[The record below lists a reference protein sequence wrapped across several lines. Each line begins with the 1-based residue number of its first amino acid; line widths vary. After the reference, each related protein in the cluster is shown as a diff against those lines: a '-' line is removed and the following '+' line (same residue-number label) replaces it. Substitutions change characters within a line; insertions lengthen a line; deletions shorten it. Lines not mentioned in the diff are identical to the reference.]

1 MGLEGVFLGSGQ
13 IHVILWGSLAA
24 MTTLLFLTFLIFL
37 CSSCNGEKKAKNQ
50 NGDHENLM
58 NVPSEKEVFSH
69 SITSSATEPPPNSEQ
84 NGALSNGDVLSEDS
98 TAACIQPYEEV
109 QTSTDLLDQQD
120 SLGKSI
126 KCHQSRELPSIP
138 PNNPM
143 ETMISSRNAE
153 NDQGLGMEGPYEVLK
168 DSSSQEN
175 IVEDC
180 LYETVKEI
188 KDVGAVVTME
198 GNSNSKSKASLT
210 VSEGQNQIPECR
222 IESAEYASV
231 DRNKKSRQS
240 ANSESPLDNI
250 PDVEDEPPPPVPM
263 KLLDENENVQ
273 EKEVEEEVTEGAS
286 KPEKVNAA
294 NICIIKQP
302 NNEKESMSG
311 RVSYKSREE
320 DPSLTED
327 EISAMY
333 SSVSKPGQAIK
344 ALDSPYTCIQEI
356 ASQRSPSVCSGLY
369 ASVKDFEN
377 TLNSTTVPQPADRPN
392 GELEPDY
399 EAIQSVSQEEDRTL
413 SVPNTNHTALS
424 GENDYESIGDLQHHR
439 EFTRL

>member
-1 MGLEGVFLGSGQ
+1 
-13 IHVILWGSLAA
+13 
-24 MTTLLFLTFLIFL
+24 
-37 CSSCNGEKKAKNQ
+37 
-50 NGDHENLM
+50 
-58 NVPSEKEVFSH
+58 
-69 SITSSATEPPPNSEQ
+69 
-84 NGALSNGDVLSEDS
+84 VLSEDS

-109 QTSTDLLDQQD
+109 QTSDLLDQQD

-143 ETMISSRNAE
+143 ETIISSRNAE
-153 NDQGLGMEGPYEVLK
+153 NDHGLGMEGPYEVLK

-188 KDVGAVVTME
+188 KDVGAVVSME

-222 IESAEYASV
+222 IDSAEYASV

-250 PDVEDEPPPPVPM
+250 PHVEDELPPPVPM

-273 EKEVEEEVTEGAS
+273 EKEVEEEATEGAS
-286 KPEKVNAA
+286 KPEKVNTA
-294 NICIIKQP
+294 NTL
-302 NNEKESMSG
+302 
-311 RVSYKSREE
+311 SYKSREE

-356 ASQRSPSVCSGLY
+356 ASQRSPSICSGLY

-377 TLNSTTVPQPADRPN
+377 TLNSTTVPQSADRPN

-399 EAIQSVSQEEDRTL
+399 EAIQSMSQEEDRTL

>member
-1 MGLEGVFLGSGQ
+1 
-13 IHVILWGSLAA
+13 
-24 MTTLLFLTFLIFL
+24 
-37 CSSCNGEKKAKNQ
+37 
-50 NGDHENLM
+50 
-58 NVPSEKEVFSH
+58 
-69 SITSSATEPPPNSEQ
+69 
-84 NGALSNGDVLSEDS
+84 VLSEDS
-98 TAACIQPYEEV
+98 TTACIQPYEEV
-109 QTSTDLLDQQD
+109 QTSVSDLLDPQD

-138 PNNPM
+138 PNTTM
-143 ETMISSRNAE
+143 ETIISARNAE
-153 NDQGLGMEGPYEVLK
+153 NDQSLGMEGPYEVLK

-188 KDVGAVVTME
+188 KDVGAVASMA
-198 GNSNSKSKASLT
+198 GSCNSKSKASPT
-210 VSEGQNQIPECR
+210 VSEGQQQIPECR

-240 ANSESPLDNI
+240 ANSESPLDNT
-250 PDVEDEPPPPVPM
+250 PEVEDEPPPPVPM

-273 EKEVEEEVTEGAS
+273 EKEVEEEEVTEGAS
-286 KPEKVNAA
+286 KPEKRLS
-294 NICIIKQP
+294 
-302 NNEKESMSG
+302 SM
-311 RVSYKSREE
+311 SYKSREE

-377 TLNSTTVPQPADRPN
+377 PLNSTIVPQSADRPN

-399 EAIQSVSQEEDRTL
+399 EAIQSVSQEEDRTS

-424 GENDYESIGDLQHHR
+424 GENDYESIGDLQQHR
-439 EFTRL
+439 DFTRL

>member
-13 IHVILWGSLAA
+13 IHAVLWGSLAA

-84 NGALSNGDVLSEDS
+84 NGALSNGEVLSEDS

-109 QTSTDLLDQQD
+109 QTSDLLDQQD

-143 ETMISSRNAE
+143 ETIISSRNAE
-153 NDQGLGMEGPYEVLK
+153 NDQGLAMEGPYEVLK

-188 KDVGAVVTME
+188 KDVGAVVSME
-198 GNSNSKSKASLT
+198 GNSNSKSLT
-210 VSEGQNQIPECR
+210 ASEGQNQIPECR

-240 ANSESPLDNI
+240 ANSESPLDNT
-250 PDVEDEPPPPVPM
+250 PDVEDELPPPVPM

-273 EKEVEEEVTEGAS
+273 EKEVEGEVTEGAS
-286 KPEKVNAA
+286 KPEKVNTA
-294 NICIIKQP
+294 NIL
-302 NNEKESMSG
+302 
-311 RVSYKSREE
+311 SYKSREE

-377 TLNSTTVPQPADRPN
+377 TLSSTTVPQPAGRAN
-392 GELEPDY
+392 GDLEPDY
-399 EAIQSVSQEEDRTL
+399 EAIQAVSQEEDRTL
-413 SVPNTNHTALS
+413 SVPSVNHTALP
-424 GENDYESIGDLQHHR
+424 GESDYESIGDLQHHR

>member
-13 IHVILWGSLAA
+13 IHVVLWGSLAA
-24 MTTLLFLTFLIFL
+24 VTTLLFLTFLIFL

-58 NVPSEKEVFSH
+58 SVPSEKEVFSH

-84 NGALSNGDVLSEDS
+84 NGALSNGEVLSEDS

-109 QTSTDLLDQQD
+109 QTSDLLEQD

-143 ETMISSRNAE
+143 ETIISPRNAE

-188 KDVGAVVTME
+188 KDVGAVVSTE
-198 GNSNSKSKASLT
+198 GNSNRKSLT

-240 ANSESPLDNI
+240 ANSESPLDNT
-250 PDVEDEPPPPVPM
+250 PDVEDELPPPVPM

-273 EKEVEEEVTEGAS
+273 EKEVEEGVTEGAS
-286 KPEKVNAA
+286 KPEKRL
-294 NICIIKQP
+294 
-302 NNEKESMSG
+302 SS
-311 RVSYKSREE
+311 VSYKSREE

-356 ASQRSPSVCSGLY
+356 ASQRSPSICSGLY

-377 TLNSTTVPQPADRPN
+377 TLNSTTVPQSA
-392 GELEPDY
+392 DY

>member
-1 MGLEGVFLGSGQ
+1 
-13 IHVILWGSLAA
+13 
-24 MTTLLFLTFLIFL
+24 
-37 CSSCNGEKKAKNQ
+37 
-50 NGDHENLM
+50 M
-58 NVPSEKEVFSH
+58 NVPSDKEMFSH
-69 SITSSATEPPPNSEQ
+69 SITSSATEPPPSSDQ
-84 NGALSNGDVLSEDS
+84 NGALSNGEVLSEDS
-98 TAACIQPYEEV
+98 TTACIQPYEEV
-109 QTSTDLLDQQD
+109 QTSVSDLLDQQD

-138 PNNPM
+138 PNTTM
-143 ETMISSRNAE
+143 ETIISARNAE

-188 KDVGAVVTME
+188 KDVGAVASME
-198 GNSNSKSKASLT
+198 GSCNSKSKASLT

-240 ANSESPLDNI
+240 ANSESPLDNT
-250 PDVEDEPPPPVPM
+250 PDVEDELPPPVPM

-273 EKEVEEEVTEGAS
+273 EKEVEGEEVTEGAS
-286 KPEKVNAA
+286 KPEKRLS
-294 NICIIKQP
+294 
-302 NNEKESMSG
+302 SM
-311 RVSYKSREE
+311 SYKSREE

-356 ASQRSPSVCSGLY
+356 ASQRSPSICSGLY

-377 TLNSTTVPQPADRPN
+377 TLNTTTVPQSADRPN

-439 EFTRL
+439 DFTRL

>member
-1 MGLEGVFLGSGQ
+1 
-13 IHVILWGSLAA
+13 
-24 MTTLLFLTFLIFL
+24 
-37 CSSCNGEKKAKNQ
+37 
-50 NGDHENLM
+50 
-58 NVPSEKEVFSH
+58 
-69 SITSSATEPPPNSEQ
+69 
-84 NGALSNGDVLSEDS
+84 VLSEDS
-98 TAACIQPYEEV
+98 TTACIQPYEEV
-109 QTSTDLLDQQD
+109 QTSVSDLLEQD
-120 SLGKSI
+120 SLGKSL

-138 PNNPM
+138 PNNTM
-143 ETMISSRNAE
+143 ETIISARNAE

-188 KDVGAVVTME
+188 KDVGAVANTE
-198 GNSNSKSKASLT
+198 RSCNRKSTASLV
-210 VSEGQNQIPECR
+210 VSEGQDQIPECR

-240 ANSESPLDNI
+240 ANSESPLDNT
-250 PDVEDEPPPPVPM
+250 PDVEDELPPPVPM

-273 EKEVEEEVTEGAS
+273 ENELEDEEGTEGAS
-286 KPEKVNAA
+286 KPEKRLS
-294 NICIIKQP
+294 
-302 NNEKESMSG
+302 SM
-311 RVSYKSREE
+311 SYKSREE

-356 ASQRSPSVCSGLY
+356 TSQRSPSVCSGLY

-377 TLNSTTVPQPADRPN
+377 TLHTTTVPQSAGRPN

-399 EAIQSVSQEEDRTL
+399 EAIQAVSQDEDRTL
-413 SVPNTNHTALS
+413 SVPNTNHTTLS

-439 EFTRL
+439 DVTRL

>member
-1 MGLEGVFLGSGQ
+1 
-13 IHVILWGSLAA
+13 
-24 MTTLLFLTFLIFL
+24 
-37 CSSCNGEKKAKNQ
+37 
-50 NGDHENLM
+50 
-58 NVPSEKEVFSH
+58 
-69 SITSSATEPPPNSEQ
+69 
-84 NGALSNGDVLSEDS
+84 VLSEDS

-109 QTSTDLLDQQD
+109 QTSDLLDQQD

-143 ETMISSRNAE
+143 ETIISSRNAE

-188 KDVGAVVTME
+188 KDVGAVVSME

-240 ANSESPLDNI
+240 ANSDSPLDNI
-250 PDVEDEPPPPVPM
+250 PDVEDELPPPVPM

-286 KPEKVNAA
+286 KPEKVNTA
-294 NICIIKQP
+294 NIL
-302 NNEKESMSG
+302 
-311 RVSYKSREE
+311 SYKSREE

-356 ASQRSPSVCSGLY
+356 ASQRSPSICSGLY

-377 TLNSTTVPQPADRPN
+377 TLNSTTVPQSADRPN

-399 EAIQSVSQEEDRTL
+399 EAIQSVSHEEDRTL

>member
-1 MGLEGVFLGSGQ
+1 MIG
-13 IHVILWGSLAA
+13 ICILVESVVMVYTSFSLR
-24 MTTLLFLTFLIFL
+24 
-37 CSSCNGEKKAKNQ
+37 EKKAKHQ

-58 NVPSEKEVFSH
+58 NVPSDKEVFSH
-69 SITSSATEPPPNSEQ
+69 SITSSATEPPPSSDQ
-84 NGALSNGDVLSEDS
+84 NGALSNGEVLSEDS
-98 TAACIQPYEEV
+98 TTACIQPYEEV
-109 QTSTDLLDQQD
+109 QTSVSDLLDQQD
-120 SLGKSI
+120 SLGKPV

-138 PNNPM
+138 PNTTM
-143 ETMISSRNAE
+143 ENIISARNAE

-188 KDVGAVVTME
+188 KDVGAVASME
-198 GNSNSKSKASLT
+198 ESCISKSKASLT

-240 ANSESPLDNI
+240 ANSESPLDNT
-250 PDVEDEPPPPVPM
+250 PDVEDELPPPVPM

-273 EKEVEEEVTEGAS
+273 EKEVEEVTEGAS
-286 KPEKVNAA
+286 KPEKVTTA
-294 NICIIKQP
+294 NTCPCQ
-302 NNEKESMSG
+302 
-311 RVSYKSREE
+311 
-320 DPSLTED
+320 T
-327 EISAMY
+327 ISAMY
-333 SSVSKPGQAIK
+333 SSVSKPGQPIK

-356 ASQRSPSVCSGLY
+356 ASQRSPSICSGLY

-377 TLNSTTVPQPADRPN
+377 TLNTTTVPQSADRPN

-439 EFTRL
+439 DLTRL

>member
-1 MGLEGVFLGSGQ
+1 MGPEGGFLGSGQ
-13 IHVILWGSLAA
+13 IHIILWGSLAA

-37 CSSCNGEKKAKNQ
+37 CSSCNREKKARHQ

-58 NVPSEKEVFSH
+58 NVPSDKEVFSH

-84 NGALSNGDVLSEDS
+84 NGALSNGEVLSEDS
-98 TAACIQPYEEV
+98 TTACIQPYEEV
-109 QTSTDLLDQQD
+109 QTSDLPDQQD

-138 PNNPM
+138 PNTTM
-143 ETMISSRNAE
+143 ETIISARNAE

-188 KDVGAVVTME
+188 KDVGAVVSME
-198 GNSNSKSKASLT
+198 GNCNSKSKTSLT

-250 PDVEDEPPPPVPM
+250 PDVEDELPPPVPM

-273 EKEVEEEVTEGAS
+273 EKQVEEEVTEGAS
-286 KPEKVNAA
+286 KPEKRL
-294 NICIIKQP
+294 
-302 NNEKESMSG
+302 SS
-311 RVSYKSREE
+311 VSYKSREE

-356 ASQRSPSVCSGLY
+356 ASQRSPSICSGLY

-377 TLNSTTVPQPADRPN
+377 TLNSTTVPQSADRPN

-399 EAIQSVSQEEDRTL
+399 EAIQSVSQEEDRTV

>member
-1 MGLEGVFLGSGQ
+1 
-13 IHVILWGSLAA
+13 
-24 MTTLLFLTFLIFL
+24 
-37 CSSCNGEKKAKNQ
+37 
-50 NGDHENLM
+50 
-58 NVPSEKEVFSH
+58 
-69 SITSSATEPPPNSEQ
+69 
-84 NGALSNGDVLSEDS
+84 VLSEDS

-109 QTSTDLLDQQD
+109 QTSDLLDQQD

-143 ETMISSRNAE
+143 ETIISSRNAE

-188 KDVGAVVTME
+188 KDVGAVVSME

-222 IESAEYASV
+222 VESAEYASV

-240 ANSESPLDNI
+240 ANSDSPLDNI
-250 PDVEDEPPPPVPM
+250 PDVEDELPPPVPM

-286 KPEKVNAA
+286 KPEKVNTA
-294 NICIIKQP
+294 N
-302 NNEKESMSG
+302 
-311 RVSYKSREE
+311 VLSYKSREE

-377 TLNSTTVPQPADRPN
+377 TLNSTTVPQSADRPN

-413 SVPNTNHTALS
+413 SVPNTIHTALS

>member
-1 MGLEGVFLGSGQ
+1 
-13 IHVILWGSLAA
+13 
-24 MTTLLFLTFLIFL
+24 
-37 CSSCNGEKKAKNQ
+37 
-50 NGDHENLM
+50 
-58 NVPSEKEVFSH
+58 
-69 SITSSATEPPPNSEQ
+69 
-84 NGALSNGDVLSEDS
+84 VLSEDS
-98 TAACIQPYEEV
+98 TTACIQPYEEV
-109 QTSTDLLDQQD
+109 QTSDLLDQQD

-138 PNNPM
+138 PNNTM
-143 ETMISSRNAE
+143 ETIISARNAE

-188 KDVGAVVTME
+188 KDVGTVASME
-198 GNSNSKSKASLT
+198 GSCNSKSKALLT
-210 VSEGQNQIPECR
+210 ISEGQNQSPDGR

-240 ANSESPLDNI
+240 ANSESPLENT
-250 PDVEDEPPPPVPM
+250 PDVEDELPPPVPM

-273 EKEVEEEVTEGAS
+273 EKEVEEEEVTEGAS
-286 KPEKVNAA
+286 KPEKVNTV
-294 NICIIKQP
+294 NTRLS
-302 NNEKESMSG
+302 SM
-311 RVSYKSREE
+311 SYKSREE
-320 DPSLTED
+320 DPFLTED

-356 ASQRSPSVCSGLY
+356 ASQRSPSICSGLY

-377 TLNSTTVPQPADRPN
+377 TVNTTTVPQSADRPN

-399 EAIQSVSQEEDRTL
+399 EAIQSVSQEDRTL

-439 EFTRL
+439 DFTRL

>member
-1 MGLEGVFLGSGQ
+1 MGPEGGFIGSGQ
-13 IHVILWGSLAA
+13 IHIILWGSLAA
-24 MTTLLFLTFLIFL
+24 MTALLFLTFLIFL
-37 CSSCNGEKKAKNQ
+37 CSSCNREKKAKHQ

-58 NVPSEKEVFSH
+58 NVPSDKEVFSH
-69 SITSSATEPPPNSEQ
+69 SITSSATEPPPSSDQ

-98 TAACIQPYEEV
+98 TTACIQPYEEV
-109 QTSTDLLDQQD
+109 QTSISDLLDPQD

-138 PNNPM
+138 PNPTM
-143 ETMISSRNAE
+143 ETIISARNAE
-153 NDQGLGMEGPYEVLK
+153 NYQGLGMEGPYEVLK

-188 KDVGAVVTME
+188 KDVGAVANME
-198 GNSNSKSKASLT
+198 GSCTSKSKPPLT
-210 VSEGQNQIPECR
+210 VPEGQNQIPERR

-240 ANSESPLDNI
+240 ANSESPLDNT
-250 PDVEDEPPPPVPM
+250 PEVEDELPPPVPM

-286 KPEKVNAA
+286 RPLS
-294 NICIIKQP
+294 
-302 NNEKESMSG
+302 SM
-311 RVSYKSREE
+311 SYKSREE

-377 TLNSTTVPQPADRPN
+377 TLNITTVPQSVDRPN

-413 SVPNTNHTALS
+413 SVPNTNYTALS

-439 EFTRL
+439 DFTRL

>member
-1 MGLEGVFLGSGQ
+1 MGPDSGFLSSGRV
-13 IHVILWGSLAA
+13 HVILWGSLAA
-24 MTTLLFLTFLIFL
+24 VTTLLFLTFLIFL
-37 CSSCNGEKKAKNQ
+37 CSSCNREKKSKHQ

-58 NVPSEKEVFSH
+58 SVPSEKEVFSH
-69 SITSSATEPPPNSEQ
+69 SITSSATEPPPSSEQ

-98 TAACIQPYEEV
+98 TTACIQPYEEV
-109 QTSTDLLDQQD
+109 QTSISDLLEQD
-120 SLGKSI
+120 SLGKSL

-138 PNNPM
+138 PNNTM
-143 ETMISSRNAE
+143 ETIISARNAE

-188 KDVGAVVTME
+188 KDVGAAANMERSCNRKSAASMMVTE
-198 GNSNSKSKASLT
+198 D
-210 VSEGQNQIPECR
+210 QDQIPECR

-240 ANSESPLDNI
+240 ANSESPLDNT
-250 PDVEDEPPPPVPM
+250 PDIEDELPPPVPM

-273 EKEVEEEVTEGAS
+273 ENEVDEGEGTEGAS
-286 KPEKVNAA
+286 KPEK
-294 NICIIKQP
+294 
-302 NNEKESMSG
+302 
-311 RVSYKSREE
+311 
-320 DPSLTED
+320 
-327 EISAMY
+327 ISAMY
-333 SSVSKPGQAIK
+333 SSVSKPGQAIR
-344 ALDSPYTCIQEI
+344 AMDSPYTCIQEI
-356 ASQRSPSVCSGLY
+356 TSQRSPSVCSGLY

-377 TLNSTTVPQPADRPN
+377 TLSATTVPQSAGRPN

-399 EAIQSVSQEEDRTL
+399 EAIQAVSQDEDRTL
-413 SVPNTNHTALS
+413 SVPHTNHIAPS

-439 EFTRL
+439 DVTRL

>member
-1 MGLEGVFLGSGQ
+1 
-13 IHVILWGSLAA
+13 
-24 MTTLLFLTFLIFL
+24 
-37 CSSCNGEKKAKNQ
+37 
-50 NGDHENLM
+50 
-58 NVPSEKEVFSH
+58 
-69 SITSSATEPPPNSEQ
+69 
-84 NGALSNGDVLSEDS
+84 VLSEDS

-109 QTSTDLLDQQD
+109 QTSDLLEQD

-143 ETMISSRNAE
+143 ETIISPRNAE

-188 KDVGAVVTME
+188 KDVGAVVSTE
-198 GNSNSKSKASLT
+198 GNSNRKSLT

-240 ANSESPLDNI
+240 ANSESPLDNT
-250 PDVEDEPPPPVPM
+250 PDVEDELPPPVPM

-273 EKEVEEEVTEGAS
+273 EKEVEEGVTEGAS
-286 KPEKVNAA
+286 KPEKVNTA
-294 NICIIKQP
+294 NIL
-302 NNEKESMSG
+302 
-311 RVSYKSREE
+311 SYKSREE

-356 ASQRSPSVCSGLY
+356 ASQRSPSICSGLY

-377 TLNSTTVPQPADRPN
+377 TLNSTTVPQSADRPN

>member
-1 MGLEGVFLGSGQ
+1 MGPDSGFLSSGRV
-13 IHVILWGSLAA
+13 HVILWGSLAA
-24 MTTLLFLTFLIFL
+24 VTTLLFLTFIIFL
-37 CSSCNGEKKAKNQ
+37 CSSCNREKKSKHQ

-58 NVPSEKEVFSH
+58 SVPSEKEVFSH
-69 SITSSATEPPPNSEQ
+69 SITSSATEPPPSSEQ

-98 TAACIQPYEEV
+98 TTACIQPYEEV
-109 QTSTDLLDQQD
+109 QTSISDLLEQD
-120 SLGKSI
+120 SLGKSL

-138 PNNPM
+138 PNNTM
-143 ETMISSRNAE
+143 ETIISAGNAE
-153 NDQGLGMEGPYEVLK
+153 NDHGLGMEGPYEVLK

-188 KDVGAVVTME
+188 KDVGAAASME
-198 GNSNSKSKASLT
+198 RSCSRKSTAS
-210 VSEGQNQIPECR
+210 VMVAEGRDQSAECR

-240 ANSESPLDNI
+240 ANSESPLDNT
-250 PDVEDEPPPPVPM
+250 PDGEDELPPPVPM

-273 EKEVEEEVTEGAS
+273 ENNVEEGEGTEGAS
-286 KPEKVNAA
+286 RPEKRLS
-294 NICIIKQP
+294 
-302 NNEKESMSG
+302 SM
-311 RVSYKSREE
+311 SYKSREE

-333 SSVSKPGQAIK
+333 SSVSKPAQAIR
-344 ALDSPYTCIQEI
+344 AMDSPYTCIQEI

-377 TLNSTTVPQPADRPN
+377 TLSATAVPQSGGPN

-399 EAIQSVSQEEDRTL
+399 EAIQAVSQDEDRTL
-413 SVPNTNHTALS
+413 SVPHTNHTALS
-424 GENDYESIGDLQHHR
+424 GESDYESIGDLQHHR
-439 EFTRL
+439 DITRL

>member
-13 IHVILWGSLAA
+13 IHAILWGSLAA

-84 NGALSNGDVLSEDS
+84 NRALSNGEVLSEDS

-109 QTSTDLLDQQD
+109 QTSDLLDQQD
-120 SLGKSI
+120 SVGKSI

-143 ETMISSRNAE
+143 ETIISSRNAE

-188 KDVGAVVTME
+188 KDVGAVVSME
-198 GNSNSKSKASLT
+198 ENSNSKSLT
-210 VSEGQNQIPECR
+210 ASEGQNQIPECR

-240 ANSESPLDNI
+240 ANSESPLDNT
-250 PDVEDEPPPPVPM
+250 PDVEDELPPPVPM

-273 EKEVEEEVTEGAS
+273 EKEVEGEVTEGAS
-286 KPEKVNAA
+286 KPEKRL
-294 NICIIKQP
+294 
-302 NNEKESMSG
+302 SS
-311 RVSYKSREE
+311 VSYKSREE

-356 ASQRSPSVCSGLY
+356 ASQRSPSICSGLY

-377 TLNSTTVPQPADRPN
+377 PLNSTTVPQPADRAN

-399 EAIQSVSQEEDRTL
+399 EAIQAVSQEEDRTL
-413 SVPNTNHTALS
+413 SVPNVNHTALPAES
-424 GENDYESIGDLQHHR
+424 DYESIGDLQHHR

>member
-1 MGLEGVFLGSGQ
+1 
-13 IHVILWGSLAA
+13 
-24 MTTLLFLTFLIFL
+24 
-37 CSSCNGEKKAKNQ
+37 
-50 NGDHENLM
+50 
-58 NVPSEKEVFSH
+58 
-69 SITSSATEPPPNSEQ
+69 
-84 NGALSNGDVLSEDS
+84 VLSEDS
-98 TAACIQPYEEV
+98 TTACIQPYEEV
-109 QTSTDLLDQQD
+109 QTSDLLDQQD
-120 SLGKSI
+120 SLGKSV

-138 PNNPM
+138 PNNTM
-143 ETMISSRNAE
+143 ETIISARNAE

-188 KDVGAVVTME
+188 KDVGAVVSME
-198 GNSNSKSKASLT
+198 GNCNSKSKASLT

-240 ANSESPLDNI
+240 ANSESPLDNV
-250 PDVEDEPPPPVPM
+250 PDVEDELPPPVPM

-286 KPEKVNAA
+286 KPVKVNTATFFFLSFL
-294 NICIIKQP
+294 QRL
-302 NNEKESMSG
+302 SS
-311 RVSYKSREE
+311 VSYKSREE

-377 TLNSTTVPQPADRPN
+377 TLNSTTVPQSADRPN

>member
-1 MGLEGVFLGSGQ
+1 
-13 IHVILWGSLAA
+13 
-24 MTTLLFLTFLIFL
+24 
-37 CSSCNGEKKAKNQ
+37 
-50 NGDHENLM
+50 
-58 NVPSEKEVFSH
+58 
-69 SITSSATEPPPNSEQ
+69 
-84 NGALSNGDVLSEDS
+84 VLSEDS

-109 QTSTDLLDQQD
+109 QTSDLLDQQD

-143 ETMISSRNAE
+143 ETIISSRNAE
-153 NDQGLGMEGPYEVLK
+153 NYQGLGMEGPYEVLK

-188 KDVGAVVTME
+188 KDVGAVVSME
-198 GNSNSKSKASLT
+198 GNSNSKSLT
-210 VSEGQNQIPECR
+210 VSEGHNQIPECR

-240 ANSESPLDNI
+240 ANSESPFDNT
-250 PDVEDEPPPPVPM
+250 PDVEDELPPPVPM

-286 KPEKVNAA
+286 KPEKVNTA
-294 NICIIKQP
+294 NIL
-302 NNEKESMSG
+302 
-311 RVSYKSREE
+311 SYKSREE
-320 DPSLTED
+320 DPSLSED

-344 ALDSPYTCIQEI
+344 ALDSPYICIQEI
-356 ASQRSPSVCSGLY
+356 ASQRSPSICSGLY

-377 TLNSTTVPQPADRPN
+377 TLNSTTVPQSADRPN

-399 EAIQSVSQEEDRTL
+399 EAIQSMSQEDRNL
-413 SVPNTNHTALS
+413 SMPNTNHTALS
-424 GENDYESIGDLQHHR
+424 GENDYESIGDVQHHR
-439 EFTRL
+439 EFT

>member
-1 MGLEGVFLGSGQ
+1 
-13 IHVILWGSLAA
+13 
-24 MTTLLFLTFLIFL
+24 
-37 CSSCNGEKKAKNQ
+37 
-50 NGDHENLM
+50 
-58 NVPSEKEVFSH
+58 
-69 SITSSATEPPPNSEQ
+69 
-84 NGALSNGDVLSEDS
+84 VLSEDS

-109 QTSTDLLDQQD
+109 QTSDLLDQQD
-120 SLGKSI
+120 GLGKSV

-143 ETMISSRNAE
+143 ETIISSRNAE

-188 KDVGAVVTME
+188 KDVGAVVSME
-198 GNSNSKSKASLT
+198 GNSNSKSEASLT

-240 ANSESPLDNI
+240 ANSESPLDTI
-250 PDVEDEPPPPVPM
+250 PDVEDELPPPVPM

-286 KPEKVNAA
+286 KPEKVNTA
-294 NICIIKQP
+294 NIL
-302 NNEKESMSG
+302 
-311 RVSYKSREE
+311 SYKSREE

-356 ASQRSPSVCSGLY
+356 ASQRSPSICSGLY

-377 TLNSTTVPQPADRPN
+377 TLNSTTVPQSADRPN

-399 EAIQSVSQEEDRTL
+399 EAIQAVSQEEDRTL
-413 SVPNTNHTALS
+413 LVPNTNHTALS

>member
-1 MGLEGVFLGSGQ
+1 MGPEGGFLGSGQ

-58 NVPSEKEVFSH
+58 NVPSDKEVFSH
-69 SITSSATEPPPNSEQ
+69 SITSSVTEPPPNSEQ
-84 NGALSNGDVLSEDS
+84 NGALSNGEVLSEDS

-109 QTSTDLLDQQD
+109 QTSDLLDQQD

-143 ETMISSRNAE
+143 ETIISSRNAE

-188 KDVGAVVTME
+188 KDVGAAVSMD
-198 GNSNSKSKASLT
+198 GKSNSKSKASLT

-240 ANSESPLDNI
+240 ANSESPLDNL
-250 PDVEDEPPPPVPM
+250 PPVEDELPPPVPM

-286 KPEKVNAA
+286 KPEKVNTA
-294 NICIIKQP
+294 NIL
-302 NNEKESMSG
+302 
-311 RVSYKSREE
+311 SYKSREE

-356 ASQRSPSVCSGLY
+356 TSQRSPSVCSGLY

-377 TLNSTTVPQPADRPN
+377 TLNSTTVPQSADRPN

>member
-1 MGLEGVFLGSGQ
+1 
-13 IHVILWGSLAA
+13 
-24 MTTLLFLTFLIFL
+24 
-37 CSSCNGEKKAKNQ
+37 
-50 NGDHENLM
+50 
-58 NVPSEKEVFSH
+58 
-69 SITSSATEPPPNSEQ
+69 
-84 NGALSNGDVLSEDS
+84 VLSEDS

-109 QTSTDLLDQQD
+109 QTSDLLDQQD

-143 ETMISSRNAE
+143 ETIISSRNAE

-188 KDVGAVVTME
+188 KDVGAAVSVE
-198 GNSNSKSKASLT
+198 GSSNSKSKSSLT

-250 PDVEDEPPPPVPM
+250 PDVEDELPPPVPM

-273 EKEVEEEVTEGAS
+273 EKEVEEVTEGAS
-286 KPEKVNAA
+286 KPEKVNSA
-294 NICIIKQP
+294 NIL
-302 NNEKESMSG
+302 
-311 RVSYKSREE
+311 SYKSREE

-333 SSVSKPGQAIK
+333 SSVSKPGQAVK

-356 ASQRSPSVCSGLY
+356 ASQRSPSICSGLY

-377 TLNSTTVPQPADRPN
+377 PLNSTTVPQPADRPN

-399 EAIQSVSQEEDRTL
+399 EAIQAVSQEEDRTL

>member
-1 MGLEGVFLGSGQ
+1 MGPEGGFLGSGQ
-13 IHVILWGSLAA
+13 VHVILWGSLAA
-24 MTTLLFLTFLIFL
+24 MTTLLFLTFLVFL
-37 CSSCNGEKKAKNQ
+37 CSSCNREKKAKHQ

-58 NVPSEKEVFSH
+58 NVPSDKEVFSH
-69 SITSSATEPPPNSEQ
+69 SITSSATEPAPSSDQ

-98 TAACIQPYEEV
+98 TTACIQPYEEV
-109 QTSTDLLDQQD
+109 QTSVSDLLDQQD

-138 PNNPM
+138 PNTTM
-143 ETMISSRNAE
+143 ETIISARNAE

-188 KDVGAVVTME
+188 KDVGAAASME
-198 GNSNSKSKASLT
+198 GSCNSKSKASLM

-240 ANSESPLDNI
+240 ANSEGPLDNT
-250 PDVEDEPPPPVPM
+250 PDVEDELPPPVPM

-273 EKEVEEEVTEGAS
+273 EKEVEEEEVTEGAS
-286 KPEKVNAA
+286 KPEKRLS
-294 NICIIKQP
+294 
-302 NNEKESMSG
+302 SM
-311 RVSYKSREE
+311 SYKSREE

-356 ASQRSPSVCSGLY
+356 ASQRSPSICSGLY

-377 TLNSTTVPQPADRPN
+377 TLNTTTVPQSADRPN
-392 GELEPDY
+392 RELEPDY

-439 EFTRL
+439 DFTRL

>member
-1 MGLEGVFLGSGQ
+1 MGLEGVFLGTGQ

-37 CSSCNGEKKAKNQ
+37 CSSCNGEKKAKSQ

-69 SITSSATEPPPNSEQ
+69 SITSSVTEPPPNSEQ
-84 NGALSNGDVLSEDS
+84 NGALSNGEVLSEDS

-109 QTSTDLLDQQD
+109 QTSDLLDQQD
-120 SLGKSI
+120 TLGKSI

-143 ETMISSRNAE
+143 ETIISSRNAE

-188 KDVGAVVTME
+188 KDVGAVVSME
-198 GNSNSKSKASLT
+198 GSSSSKSKASLT
-210 VSEGQNQIPECR
+210 VSEGQSQIPECR

-250 PDVEDEPPPPVPM
+250 PDVEDELPPPVPM

-286 KPEKVNAA
+286 KPEKVNTT
-294 NICIIKQP
+294 NIL
-302 NNEKESMSG
+302 
-311 RVSYKSREE
+311 SYKSREE

-356 ASQRSPSVCSGLY
+356 ASQRSPSICSGLY

-377 TLNSTTVPQPADRPN
+377 TLNSTTVPQSADRPN

-399 EAIQSVSQEEDRTL
+399 EAIQAVSQEEERTL
-413 SVPNTNHTALS
+413 VVPNTNHTALS
-424 GENDYESIGDLQHHR
+424 GESDYESIGDLQHHR

>member
-1 MGLEGVFLGSGQ
+1 
-13 IHVILWGSLAA
+13 
-24 MTTLLFLTFLIFL
+24 
-37 CSSCNGEKKAKNQ
+37 
-50 NGDHENLM
+50 
-58 NVPSEKEVFSH
+58 
-69 SITSSATEPPPNSEQ
+69 
-84 NGALSNGDVLSEDS
+84 VLSEDS
-98 TAACIQPYEEV
+98 TTACIQPYEEV
-109 QTSTDLLDQQD
+109 QTSVSDLLDQQD

-138 PNNPM
+138 PNTTM
-143 ETMISSRNAE
+143 ETIISARNAE

-188 KDVGAVVTME
+188 KDVGAVASME
-198 GNSNSKSKASLT
+198 GSCNSKSKASLM

-240 ANSESPLDNI
+240 ANSESPLDNT
-250 PDVEDEPPPPVPM
+250 PDVEDELPPPVPM

-273 EKEVEEEVTEGAS
+273 VKEVEEEEMTEGAS
-286 KPEKVNAA
+286 KPEKVNTSFFSFFLLFL
-294 NICIIKQP
+294 QRLS
-302 NNEKESMSG
+302 SM
-311 RVSYKSREE
+311 SYKSREE

-356 ASQRSPSVCSGLY
+356 TSQRSPSICSGLY

-377 TLNSTTVPQPADRPN
+377 TLSTTTVPQSADRPN

-413 SVPNTNHTALS
+413 SVPNTNHAALAI
-424 GENDYESIGDLQHHR
+424 ENDYESIGDLQHHR

>member
-1 MGLEGVFLGSGQ
+1 MGLEGGFLGSGQ

-58 NVPSEKEVFSH
+58 NVPSDKEVFSH

-84 NGALSNGDVLSEDS
+84 NGALSNGEVLSEDS

-109 QTSTDLLDQQD
+109 QTSDLLDQQD
-120 SLGKSI
+120 TLGKSI

-143 ETMISSRNAE
+143 ETIISSRNAE

-188 KDVGAVVTME
+188 KDVGAVGSTE

-210 VSEGQNQIPECR
+210 ASEGQNQIPECR

-240 ANSESPLDNI
+240 ANSDSPLDNM
-250 PDVEDEPPPPVPM
+250 PDVEDELPPPVPM

-273 EKEVEEEVTEGAS
+273 EKEMEEEVTEGAS
-286 KPEKVNAA
+286 KPEKVNTA
-294 NICIIKQP
+294 NIL
-302 NNEKESMSG
+302 
-311 RVSYKSREE
+311 SYKSREE

-333 SSVSKPGQAIK
+333 SSVSKPGQVIK

-356 ASQRSPSVCSGLY
+356 ASQRSPSICSGLY

-377 TLNSTTVPQPADRPN
+377 TLNSTTVPQSADRPN

-399 EAIQSVSQEEDRTL
+399 EAIQSVSQEEDKTL

>member
-1 MGLEGVFLGSGQ
+1 
-13 IHVILWGSLAA
+13 
-24 MTTLLFLTFLIFL
+24 
-37 CSSCNGEKKAKNQ
+37 
-50 NGDHENLM
+50 
-58 NVPSEKEVFSH
+58 
-69 SITSSATEPPPNSEQ
+69 
-84 NGALSNGDVLSEDS
+84 VLSEDS

-109 QTSTDLLDQQD
+109 QTSDLLDQQD

-143 ETMISSRNAE
+143 ETIISSRNAE

-188 KDVGAVVTME
+188 KDVGAVVGME

-250 PDVEDEPPPPVPM
+250 PDIEDELPPPVPM

-273 EKEVEEEVTEGAS
+273 EKEVEQEVTEGAS
-286 KPEKVNAA
+286 KPEKVNTA
-294 NICIIKQP
+294 NIL
-302 NNEKESMSG
+302 
-311 RVSYKSREE
+311 SYKSREE

-356 ASQRSPSVCSGLY
+356 ASQRSPSICSGLY

-377 TLNSTTVPQPADRPN
+377 TLNSTTVPQSADRPN

>member
-1 MGLEGVFLGSGQ
+1 MGPEGGFLGSGQ
-13 IHVILWGSLAA
+13 VHIILWGSLAA

-37 CSSCNGEKKAKNQ
+37 CSSCNREKKAKYQ

-58 NVPSEKEVFSH
+58 NVPSDKEVFSH
-69 SITSSATEPPPNSEQ
+69 SITSSATEPPPSTDQ
-84 NGALSNGDVLSEDS
+84 NGALSNGEVLSEDS
-98 TAACIQPYEEV
+98 AAACIQPYEEV
-109 QTSTDLLDQQD
+109 QTSDLLDQQD
-120 SLGKSI
+120 SLGKST

-138 PNNPM
+138 PNTTM
-143 ETMISSRNAE
+143 ETIISARNAE
-153 NDQGLGMEGPYEVLK
+153 NDQSLGMEGPYEVLK

-188 KDVGAVVTME
+188 KDVGAAASME
-198 GNSNSKSKASLT
+198 RSCNSKSEAPLT
-210 VSEGQNQIPECR
+210 VSEGQNQIPECK

-240 ANSESPLDNI
+240 ANSESPLDNT
-250 PDVEDEPPPPVPM
+250 PDAEDELPPPVPM

-273 EKEVEEEVTEGAS
+273 EKEVEEVTEGAS
-286 KPEKVNAA
+286 KPEKRHS
-294 NICIIKQP
+294 
-302 NNEKESMSG
+302 SM
-311 RVSYKSREE
+311 SYKSREE

-333 SSVSKPGQAIK
+333 SSVSKPGQALK

-356 ASQRSPSVCSGLY
+356 ASERSPSICSGLY

-377 TLNSTTVPQPADRPN
+377 TLNATTVPQSADRPN

-413 SVPNTNHTALS
+413 SVPNTNHSALS

-439 EFTRL
+439 DFTRL